1 MTLRVCTP
9 GHGLHIPR
17 WYTTW
22 YPLSGCM
29 THSGCTYTPSHVVR
43 DTTGGVLHIV
53 HTQSSMQCIHAMRMV
68 QHMHGLA
75 IHYSRH
81 VICHVMVWGTIY
93 LLDIHDGH
101 IVHGR
106 MWTMWYLNTP
116 SQGTGVHALPAPLWC
131 GV

>member
-1 MTLRVCTP
+1 MDVLPCILQCTAGARGGAWCVVHTHILACSAYMRCGWCSTGMMDYP
-9 GHGLHIPR
+9 LLQTCHMSCHGL
-17 WYTTW
+17 
-22 YPLSGCM
+22 
-29 THSGCTYTPSHVVR
+29 
-43 DTTGGVLHIV
+43 
-53 HTQSSMQCIHAMRMV
+53 
-68 QHMHGLA
+68 
-75 IHYSRH
+75 
-81 VICHVMVWGTIY
+81 GTIY